1 MNKSRY
7 RQRSLRKQQ
16 LLKEIQ
22 QQRQL
27 LATYSQNWLEV
38 TQPYDK
44 GWQTLMAFKPYIA
57 IGSGLALLY
66 GLRHPKQLYHWSRRI
81 INIFGIIKIVRNTL
95 YKN

>member
-1 MNKSRY
+1 MNKSGY
-7 RQRSLRKQQ
+7 HQRKLRKQQ

-27 LATYSQNWLEV
+27 LATYGQNWLEV

-44 GWQTLMAFKPYIA
+44 GWQTLIAFKPYVA
-57 IGSGLALLY
+57 IGFGLVLLY
-66 GLRHPKQLYHWSRRI
+66 GFHQPKQFYRWSRHI
-81 INIFGIIKIVRNTL
+81 INMLGIIKSVRNTL

>member
-1 MNKSRY
+1 MNKSGY
-7 RQRSLRKQQ
+7 RQRKLRKQQ

-27 LATYSQNWLEV
+27 LATYGQNWLEV

-44 GWQTLMAFKPYIA
+44 GWQIFIVFKPYVV

-66 GLRHPKQLYHWSRRI
+66 GLRHPRQFYRWSRRI
-81 INIFGIIKIVRNTL
+81 INIFRIIKTVRKTR
-95 YKN
+95 YKH